1 MIFPFCGSKNQIV
14 FNNYNGLNL
23 NFYENL
29 QMKDSIIIKNSKNL
43 TLTIQSKIN
52 KIIIYKSTNI
62 NLKIKATITGID
74 IDNCNNI
81 NITPIKPYDLKMIHA
96 FKSKIILTIS
106 NNEYDI
112 FYSNPPFKLINEFS
126 QFKVNPLHE

>member
-14 FNNYNGLNL
+14 FNNYDSLNL

-43 TLTIQSKIN
+43 SLTIDSKIN
-52 KIIIYKSTNI
+52 KIIIFKSINI
-62 NLKIKATITGID
+62 NIQIKATVTGID

-81 NITPIKPYDLKMIHA
+81 NIIPIKPYDLKMIHA
-96 FKSKIILTIS
+96 FKSNINLHIN
-106 NNEYDI
+106 NNEYEF
-112 FYSNPPFKLINEFS
+112 FYNNPPFKIINEFS
-126 QFKVNPLHE
+126 QFQINPLHE